1 MSYVTPNSSPVARA
15 TNREPSSPPR
25 IATRLIFERRS
36 LPHTYHPLS
45 ESATGPRPITAINSA
60 AKPHK
65 DVSTRF
71 GMRLKEL
78 RVQRN
83 LTQVRM
89 AREFGVDRSY
99 ISDVERGRKS
109 ISLPTMEIFALG
121 LKISLAELLTGI

>member
-1 MSYVTPNSSPVARA
+1 MSYVMQPSTSFSIPASQPVARPAFSGSRFSFQRTSQLHVHSSSGSAGSTERARTANPAPA
-15 TNREPSSPPR
+15 T
-25 IATRLIFERRS
+25 
-36 LPHTYHPLS
+36 PH
-45 ESATGPRPITAINSA
+45 R
-60 AKPHK
+60 
-65 DVSTRF
+65 DVTTRF

-109 ISLPTMEIFALG
+109 VSLPTMEIFALG
-121 LKISLAELLTGI
+121 LKVSLAELLTGI